1 MARSMPKYPVTA
13 EANKIPEHFSRTE
26 RKQILIVEDDRL
38 CLIVLRQLLTAQG
51 HEILQASEGRVAF
64 ARARNERP
72 DLILMDIR
80 LPDISGLDATRLL
93 KNDDQTKNI
102 PIIAVTALVTPAIEA
117 NAFESGCDA
126 YVAKPI
132 NIENLMLTVES
143 FLHCLSA
150 APASPK

>member
-1 MARSMPKYPVTA
+1 MSKYRVPA

-26 RKQILIVEDDRL
+26 RKRILIVEDDRL

-51 HEILQASEGRVAF
+51 HEILQASEGRDAF

-72 DLILMDIR
+72 DLILMDIT

-102 PIIAVTALVTPAIEA
+102 PIIAVTAFISSEYEIKAL
-117 NAFESGCDA
+117 ESGCDA
-126 YVAKPI
+126 YISKPV
-132 NIENLMLTVES
+132 NIDKLLRTVEF
-143 FLHCLSA
+143 FLSSGVARLQ
-150 APASPK
+150 